1 MRAEPQSAT
10 SLAARLHVLHIDDLR
25 VRIGFAIN
33 DDFVAPLF
41 GARDV

>member
-1 MRAEPQSAT
+1 MRAEAQSAT
-10 SLAARLHVLHIDDLR
+10 SLAARLHVLHIDDL
-25 VRIGFAIN
+25 GFAIN